1 MFHSAEYTTLIK
13 GDDEIV
19 IKPFIDF
26 KAIPAGYKAS
36 SSAIIRNQ
44 DNEVVMILIPGTTT
58 SELKL
63 PQKKT
68 IRKKPIKKQ
77 EKT

>member
-1 MFHSAEYTTLIK
+1 MFYSAEYTTLTK

-19 IKPFIDF
+19 IKPFVDF
-26 KAIPAGYKAS
+26 KTIPAGYKTS
-36 SSAIIRNQ
+36 SSAIIRNK

-63 PQKKT
+63 QQKKT
-68 IRKKPIKKQ
+68 IKKKPIKKQ
-77 EKT
+77 EKI